1 MFVAVLR
8 RKTTVTS
15 PEEWEKRMSALA
27 PRLDALLARQPG
39 FVSHE
44 LRREADDGSM
54 VEETAFKT
62 ADDCR
67 AYLRNGGAAMAATM
81 LDAFFPT
88 APYPNGNWV
97 RETVER
103 GCITTV
109 CVSRALEDGRLK
121 MDGR

>member
-8 RKTTVTS
+8 RKTTVRDQ
-15 PEEWEKRMSALA
+15 EEWEKRTAVLA
-27 PRLDALLARQPG
+27 PRLDAVLARQSG

-44 LRREADDGSM
+44 LRRDGNEGGM
-54 VEETAFKT
+54 VEETVFKT

-67 AYLRNGGAAMAATM
+67 GYLRNGGAAMAATM

-88 APYPNGNWV
+88 APDPNGNWV

-103 GCITTV
+103 
-109 CVSRALEDGRLK
+109 
-121 MDGR
+121 